1 MFEKNIFLEN
11 YSQSNPNFSILHGME
26 MAWKILEDRFKI
38 LKKNCGRQ
46 VQNIEGKIF
55 LFLPRELKIAL
66 NNREI

>member
-1 MFEKNIFLEN
+1 
-11 YSQSNPNFSILHGME
+11 

-66 NNREI
+66 NNQEI